1 MKKFIIF
8 AAAYNE
14 KSGGA
19 IVSHR
24 LCHLLNEAGRE
35 AYLLPL
41 FYSHEAT
48 ILNIGEVAARIQME
62 TQNLLRASF
71 PTNPH
76 FNSPVYRENLQVLA
90 NSDDYIAIYPEII
103 SGNPLRAKN
112 VVRWFLHDPGFHT
125 GHVAYSPGE
134 LYFRYSAA
142 AKEFHMTGSRMSP
155 HLLEILYFPLE
166 TYNLENTA
174 SERSGTAYMFRDG
187 RERPIVHD
195 LDNSI
200 RLTRDLSHAQ
210 IAAIFKRI
218 KTFIS
223 YDSRTLFSE
232 LAVLCGCESVVIPEE
247 GVSEEEWRPVVAS
260 RSGVAYG
267 FEKLPQARATAH
279 LLLDYMLEKQDR
291 ARLAVEEMLRE
302 TDAFFPDQSA

>member
-1 MKKFIIF
+1 MQQHEHED
-8 AAAYNE
+8 AGPHAQ
-14 KSGGA
+14 A
-19 IVSHR
+19 IAELRVE
-24 LCHLLNEAGRE
+24 LLE
-35 AYLLPL
+35 
-41 FYSHEAT
+41 
-48 ILNIGEVAARIQME
+48 AARE
-62 TQNLLRASF
+62 
-71 PTNPH
+71 
-76 FNSPVYRENLQVLA
+76 
-90 NSDDYIAIYPEII
+90 
-103 SGNPLRAKN
+103 K
-112 VVRWFLHDPGFHT
+112 LHAEAH
-125 GHVAYSPGE
+125 
-134 LYFRYSAA
+134 
-142 AKEFHMTGSRMSP
+142 
-155 HLLEILYFPLE
+155 
-166 TYNLENTA
+166 
-174 SERSGTAYMFRDG
+174 RDG

-302 TDAFFPDQSA
+302 TDAFFPDQTA

>member
-24 LCHLLNEAGRE
+24 LCHLLNEAGRD

-48 ILNIGEVAARIQME
+48 ILTLPEVTARIQME
-62 TQNLLRASF
+62 TQNLLRSSF
-71 PTNPH
+71 PLNPH
-76 FNSPVYRENLQVLA
+76 FNTKVYRDNLHALA
-90 NSDDYIAIYPEII
+90 NNDDYIVIYPEII

-112 VVRWFLHDPGFHT
+112 VVRWFLHNPGYHT

-134 LYFRYSAA
+134 LYFRHSLM
-142 AKEFHMTGSRMSP
+142 AKEFHMTGSHMSQQI
-155 HLLEILYFPLE
+155 LEILYCPTE
-166 TYNLENTA
+166 IYNMDNVAEV
-174 SERSGTAYMFRDG
+174 RSGSAYMFREG

-195 LDNSI
+195 MENSLC
-200 RLTRDLSHAQ
+200 LTRDYSHAQ
-210 IAAIFKRI
+210 IAEVFKRV

-223 YDSRTLFSE
+223 YDNRTMFTD
-232 LAVLCGCESVVIPEE
+232 LAVLCGCESVVVPEE
-247 GVSEEEWRPVVAS
+247 GVSEEQWRPEPES
-260 RSGVAYG
+260 RSGIAYG
-267 FEKLPQARATAH
+267 FEKLEQARASAH
-279 LLLDYMLEKQDR
+279 LLRDYLIAKQDR
-291 ARLAVEEMLRE
+291 SRLAVQGMLKE
-302 TDAFFPDQSA
+302 TDAYFG

>member
-8 AAAYNE
+8 SAAYNE

-19 IVSHR
+19 IVTHR

-35 AYLLPL
+35 AYLMPL

-76 FNSPVYRENLQVLA
+76 FNTPVYRDNLHALRG
-90 NSDDYIAIYPEII
+90 NNDYIVIYPEII
-103 SGNPLRAKN
+103 SGNPLGARN
-112 VVRWFLHDPGFHT
+112 VVRWFLHDPGYHT

-134 LYFRYSAA
+134 LYFRHSAA
-142 AKEFHMTGSRMSP
+142 TKEFHMTGSRMSP
-155 HLLEILYFPLE
+155 HLLHLGYFPFEL
-166 TYNLENTA
+166 YNMEHVA
-174 SERSGTAYMFRDG
+174 SERHGTAYMFRDG

-195 LDNSI
+195 LTDSI

-210 IAAIFKRI
+210 VAEIFKRI
-218 KTFIS
+218 KTFIC
-223 YDSRTLFSE
+223 YDSRTLYSE
-232 LAVLCGCESVVIPEE
+232 LAVLCGCESVVIPED
-247 GVSEEEWRPVVAS
+247 GVTEEQWRPEVET
-260 RSGVAYG
+260 RSGIAYG
-267 FEKLPQARATAH
+267 FDKLPKARATAH
-279 LLLDYMLEKQDR
+279 LLLPFMQAKQEES
-291 ARLAVEEMLRE
+291 RLSMEGMLRE
-302 TDAFFPDQSA
+302 TDAFFPD